1 MEMFHSLR
9 DLQSVPCRVR
19 AKEGQG
25 GRVEVSVALLTR
37 TQREKALTKNI
48 KLRCRKTVFFF
59 TKKRTKK
66 IQRPQKTTE
75 RPEKHRNTEKKK
87 GEKRNV

>member
-1 MEMFHSLR
+1 MWKNCGNVSQLKRFAECAVSSPWPR
-9 DLQSVPCRVR
+9 KVR
-19 AKEGQG
+19 EAVSKSPLPSSHERS
-25 GRVEVSVALLTR
+25 GRR
-37 TQREKALTKNI
+37 HI
-48 KLRCRKTVFFF
+48 CRKTVFF

-66 IQRPQKTTE
+66 TRRPQKTTE

>member
-37 TQREKALTKNI
+37 TQREKAHLQKNS
-48 KLRCRKTVFFF
+48 VFY
-59 TKKRTKK
+59 KKRTKK
-66 IQRPQKTTE
+66 TRRPQKTTE

-87 GEKRNV
+87 GEKRKV